1 MKGHKQS
8 DIGFGNKQM
17 RYLLR
22 FKASPCVK
30 LFKSQAERM
39 QISSRPQYK
48 EVRFSSTL
56 WKNLRDCR
64 LQMQHDMTP
73 LKMQKDQNWLRFMLA
88 AWHRWGVAQAGPITV
103 GSQPVSSSAWTSWPY
118 IWQIHSL
125 TDSFVTSPAASFSR
139 FTAVSCANCPNCP
152 SQMGCLQHHRG
163 LNCRD
168 LHSVAGEGTLRCHN
182 FGCIIMKTFFSP
194 GCHPQQPLTY
204 SN

>member
-1 MKGHKQS
+1 M
-8 DIGFGNKQM
+8 F
-17 RYLLR
+17 R
-22 FKASPCVK
+22 FKRSSK
-30 LFKSQAERM
+30 NKAERM

-56 WKNLRDCR
+56 WQHLRAKATASSKCNFENAKR
-64 LQMQHDMTP
+64 
-73 LKMQKDQNWLRFMLA
+73 LRFMLA
-88 AWHRWGVAQAGPITV
+88 AWHRWGVAQAGPITA
-103 GSQPVSSSAWTSWPY
+103 GSQPVSSSAWTSWSY
-118 IWQIHSL
+118 IWQIQ
-125 TDSFVTSPAASFSR
+125 FVTGPTASVSR
-139 FTAVSCANCPNCP
+139 FTAVSCANCP
-152 SQMGCLQHHRG
+152 SQVGCLQHHRG